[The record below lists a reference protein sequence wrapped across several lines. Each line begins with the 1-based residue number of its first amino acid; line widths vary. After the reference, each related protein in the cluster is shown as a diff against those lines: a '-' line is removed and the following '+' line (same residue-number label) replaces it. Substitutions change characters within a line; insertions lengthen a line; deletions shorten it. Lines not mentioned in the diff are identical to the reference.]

1 VCSAHANAL
10 QIVTVTFCM
19 KLLQNGRLVRF
30 SKRTDCRY
38 AFSWSIGRQS
48 GQLIWLIQSSRS
60 EGYDS
65 IHKSWEDIISCEEQ
79 WPKPKTKWN
88 GSPTLKRTVSKNH
101 KITAANVTV
110 ELKIHLEDT
119 FSTKTVWREL
129 HKSNIHVTAATAQ
142 PLIIKKKNTKKRKRC
157 SDDRK
162 KFDAWWLEIRNMV
175 RGVVL
180 QVVTSIRQGWCWK
193 TLKEPYDP
201 ECLVRTTKHG
211 GGSVMIWAAI
221 SWHSTGLRITLKGQ
235 ITAIDYGD
243 ALVNSCILLSR
254 CYS

>member
-1 VCSAHANAL
+1 MCSAHANAL

-119 FSTKTVWREL
+119 FSTKTVGREL

-142 PLIIKKKNTKKRKRC
+142 PLIIEK
-157 SDDRK
+157 
-162 KFDAWWLEIRNMV
+162 
-175 RGVVL
+175 
-180 QVVTSIRQGWCWK
+180 K
-193 TLKEPYDP
+193 TLKSEKD
-201 ECLVRTTKHG
+201 V
-211 GGSVMIWAAI
+211 VMIVKNLMPDDWKYAI
-221 SWHSTGLRITLKGQ
+221 WSEELSFRLLPASGRADVGKRSK
-235 ITAIDYGD
+235 
-243 ALVNSCILLSR
+243 NPMILNA
-254 CYS
+254 